1 MEAARCLCCCAP
13 EKREI
18 LSDAARML
26 YPEADC
32 TFSSSAGELRSL
44 LIQEGDRPRAAIVGF
59 CGPGVSDINLCAAI
73 AADGCAC
80 EVVLVVDCVSGS
92 LAARAKSAG
101 ISHVLEHSSVQ
112 PHPVRENPQ
121 HNRSQANRARAE
133 MRSPELARDGLDEQA
148 PLVALCSGR
157 GGVGKTAI
165 AATAALV
172 AASWG
177 MRVALVD
184 LDLANGNLYSFFGL
198 KRGADLAALSQDLPP
213 KIADLALSISPE
225 IALWGPCGLPEL
237 AEEAVPFAGA
247 LLDHAGSHA
256 DLVIADTSSTT
267 TDAVAEVL
275 QRADR
280 SVIVYDGR
288 RSSLASLSRMG
299 GLAVR
304 LGVARTRIMRLENHA
319 DPYAKPDFSYAR
331 AEKGLEVARPLRV
344 FEGGMEIS
352 QLMDEGRAG
361 EVAGYACDFTR
372 SVSACLAQILVEL
385 GRLPDCDEARRS
397 AEEPSVKRRFRLFSH
412 GREAG

>member
-44 LIQEGDRPRAAIVGF
+44 LIQEGDRSCAAIVGF

-80 EVVLVVDCVSGS
+80 EIILVVDCASGS

-133 MRSPELARDGLDEQA
+133 MRSPELARDGLDEHA

-247 LLDHAGSHA
+247 AVPTPQPGGAHGGHAELLHG
-256 DLVIADTSSTT
+256 
-267 TDAVAEVL
+267 
-275 QRADR
+275 QRR
-280 SVIVYDGR
+280 HR
-288 RSSLASLSRMG
+288 NRERAS
-299 GLAVR
+299 
-304 LGVARTRIMRLENHA
+304 
-319 DPYAKPDFSYAR
+319 
-331 AEKGLEVARPLRV
+331 
-344 FEGGMEIS
+344 
-352 QLMDEGRAG
+352 RAG
-361 EVAGYACDFTR
+361 PAAD
-372 SVSACLAQILVEL
+372 
-385 GRLPDCDEARRS
+385 
-397 AEEPSVKRRFRLFSH
+397 
-412 GREAG
+412 